1 MWDAATKAVG
11 LYGVIL
17 FALLPAVLFSA
28 FGTFYSVRGFRRE
41 KVRVRGTLLVLG
53 VPTGVALVLALIQV
67 GLTMDQPTRQD
78 TQWGAWALIYA
89 TIGGTVIQ
97 AVRQRR
103 VWSEVVI
110 LGTIALAIQMSAA
123 VTIGFLGIRK
133 L

>member
-11 LYGVIL
+11 LYAVIL
-17 FALLPAVLFSA
+17 SILLPALLFSA

-41 KVRVRGTLLVLG
+41 GVRIRGTLLVVG
-53 VPTGVALVLALIQV
+53 VPTGIALVLALIQV
-67 GLTMDQPTRQD
+67 GLTVDQPTRQD
-78 TQWGAWALIYA
+78 TLWGAWALIYA

-103 VWSEVVI
+103 LWSEIVI
-110 LGTIALAIQMSAA
+110 LGTIAVAIQMSAA

-133 L
+133 M